1 MNAATIVNIIL
12 CILSFILAAI
22 SVVTVIITLRQNNK
36 MIEESTRPVISI
48 YTDEIN
54 AGNPFFYL
62 IVKNFG
68 KSPAY
73 ITKFEYDFDFK
84 GCYKIRNDKDYL
96 KGLNNAVL
104 ASGQSRICTLDY
116 AIIDKEV
123 TFTLEYHSGA
133 KKVYLEKITIDLKA
147 GVSMPYGKIATDGKE
162 LHTISYVLQEMLQKS
177 L

>member
-1 MNAATIVNIIL
+1 MDTATIVNIIL
-12 CILSFILAAI
+12 CVLSFILAVI
-22 SVVTVIITLRQNNK
+22 SVVTVVITLRQNNK
-36 MIEESTRPVISI
+36 MIEESARPVISI

-84 GCYKIRNDKDYL
+84 GCYKTRNDKDYL

-104 ASGQSRICTLDY
+104 VPGQSRIL
-116 AIIDKEV
+116 AQIKR
-123 TFTLEYHSGA
+123 
-133 KKVYLEKITIDLKA
+133 
-147 GVSMPYGKIATDGKE
+147 
-162 LHTISYVLQEMLQKS
+162 
-177 L
+177 